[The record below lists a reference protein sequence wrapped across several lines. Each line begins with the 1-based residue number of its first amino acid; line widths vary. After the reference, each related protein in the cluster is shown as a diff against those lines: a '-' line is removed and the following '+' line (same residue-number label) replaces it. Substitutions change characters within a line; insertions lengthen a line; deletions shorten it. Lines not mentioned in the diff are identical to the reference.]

1 MDERFGSVVDGSKGL
16 IEISGSLASMCC
28 LVRVEL
34 SSKKQRFLD
43 VISTKTLRELK
54 RELIAKSQFI

>member
-1 MDERFGSVVDGSKGL
+1 MDESFGSVVDGSKGL
-16 IEISGSLASMCC
+16 TEIRGSCSKC

-43 VISTKTLRELK
+43 VISTKNLRELR